1 MAAVMVVA
9 MAKVVEKPRSAVV
22 RAVKIAIGIL
32 LIPLG
37 IVGLFLPVLQGVLFL
52 LLAFVILASE
62 IPFVAR
68 LRDRLRQR
76 YPEPFDRADR
86 LGERLKDWSRERFGR
101 GESRK

>member
-1 MAAVMVVA
+1 MAMAMAMA
-9 MAKVVEKPRSAVV
+9 MAKVVEKPRSTVV

-37 IVGLFLPVLQGVLFL
+37 IAGLFLPVLQGVLFL

-68 LRDRLRQR
+68 LRDRLAER

-86 LGERLKDWSRERFGR
+86 LGARLKDWSRERFRR
-101 GESRK
+101 GDSRK